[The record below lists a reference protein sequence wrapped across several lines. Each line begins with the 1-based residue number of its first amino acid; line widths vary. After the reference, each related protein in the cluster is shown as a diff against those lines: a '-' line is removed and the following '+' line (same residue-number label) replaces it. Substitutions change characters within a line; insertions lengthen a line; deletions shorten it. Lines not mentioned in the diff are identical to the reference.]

1 MIKEKNM
8 KIQTT
13 QVVTI
18 TEEEVIRLLKKMI
31 EKKTGK
37 IVSTVNREENSADFS
52 FTLETE
58 VNDLDNKES

>member
-1 MIKEKNM
+1 M